1 MGVAVPEAM
10 FEAFHATHIRDVL
23 AYCLRRTS
31 HTEAHDATA
40 ETFAIAWR
48 KFDAIPT
55 GEATLPW
62 LYRVA
67 ANVMR
72 NQFRSVRR
80 ARKLASKLGAQPV
93 PAVPGPEVQVVRRAE
108 YDEVLGAVAALK
120 PKYREVLRLVEW
132 EELPREEV
140 AALLHI
146 SRAAIDQRIHRAYQ
160 QLEHHLQHLQGRP
173 PVTEGG
179 EHDSAQAS

>member
-1 MGVAVPEAM
+1 MAVPEAT
-10 FEAFHATHIRDVL
+10 FESFHTTHVRDVL
-23 AYCLRRTS
+23 GYCLRRTS
-31 HTEAHDATA
+31 HAEAHDAAA

-48 KFDAIPT
+48 KFDAIPS
-55 GEATLPW
+55 GDAALAW

-72 NQFRSVRR
+72 NQFRSIRR
-80 ARKLASKLGAQPV
+80 AHNLAAKLGSQPV
-93 PAVPGPEVQVVRRAE
+93 PILPGPEVQVVRRAVD
-108 YDEVLGAVAALK
+108 DEVLRAVAALR

-132 EELPREEV
+132 EELPREQV

-160 QLEHHLQHLQGRP
+160 QLEQHLQHLQGRP